1 MAMARPSVFF
11 AVAAALAVLAALVLL
26 RGFQPE
32 PPQAAAAAGRAPLY
46 QLQGVE
52 WTRLDAQGK
61 PLINATADTA
71 RYYDDKSAQFEAL
84 RVERLGQGGP
94 WNLSS
99 PQGQMPAG
107 QQRIRLDKP
116 VQMTGRMKSGE
127 NVRVETDS
135 LWVDLERK
143 EIATEDR
150 VRLSGRNRAASATGM
165 RADWNGTQVQLLKDV
180 EVEYVPQPRG

>member
-1 MAMARPSVFF
+1 MAMARPSVFL
-11 AVAAALAVLAALVLL
+11 AVAAALAAFAALLLL

-32 PPQAAAAAGRAPLY
+32 PQQAAAEVGNPPRY

-52 WTRLDAQGK
+52 WTRLDAQGQ
-61 PLINATADTA
+61 PLIRATADTV
-71 RYYDDKSAQFEAL
+71 RYYDDKSAQFETL

-94 WNLSS
+94 WNLNA
-99 PQGQMPAG
+99 PRGQMPG
-107 QQRIRLDKP
+107 GEQRIRLEKP
-116 VQMTGRMKSGE
+116 VEMTGKMKSGE
-127 NVRVETDS
+127 DVRVETDS

-150 VRLSGRNRAASATGM
+150 VRLTGRNRAASATGM
-165 RADWNGTQVQLLKDV
+165 RADWNGTQVKLLKDV